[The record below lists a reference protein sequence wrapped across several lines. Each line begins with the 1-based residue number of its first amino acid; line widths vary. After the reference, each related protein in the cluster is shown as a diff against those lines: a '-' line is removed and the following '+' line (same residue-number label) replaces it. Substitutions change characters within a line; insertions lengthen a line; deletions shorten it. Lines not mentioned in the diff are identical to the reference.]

1 MPTLEITA
9 RAKSRH
15 RRLALAVYSGL
26 LLTLG
31 STVAT
36 QASTPDESVP
46 SITVRYSDLDVTSDE
61 GARALYQRI
70 LEAAQRVCDPHS
82 SDVMTLLG
90 EHYCRQQAIERAV
103 RSVGSPRLAA
113 LHRASGEHG

>member
-1 MPTLEITA
+1 MSTLEITA

-15 RRLALAVYSGL
+15 RRLTLAVYSGL
-26 LLTLG
+26 LLAFG
-31 STVAT
+31 SVAAT
-36 QASTPDESVP
+36 QASTPAESAP
-46 SITVRYSDLDVTSDE
+46 SIAVHYSDLDLTSDA

-70 LEAAQRVCDPHS
+70 LEAAQRVCVPHS
-82 SDVMTLLG
+82 SDVMEVLG

-103 RSVGSPRLAA
+103 HSVGSPRLAA